1 MADIR
6 IERALVSVYDKTGL
20 VDFVKG
26 LEALGVEIISTGGT
40 RRLLVESGIRA
51 LDISDYTGYPEMMDG
66 RVKTLHPRVHG
77 GLLAVRDNPEHV
89 KAMKDHQ
96 IQRIDMVVVN
106 LYPFEATTRKPD
118 VTLAEAIE
126 QIDIGGP
133 SMIRSAAK
141 NHAWVTV
148 VTSPSQY
155 VRVLD
160 EMKKNGGAT
169 TLETRSEL
177 AREVFRLTSHYDR
190 AIANYLETQ
199 SGAPQQKYPAALEL
213 AFTKVGELRY
223 GENPHLSAAFYRDT
237 SCDEPGVGS
246 AHVIAGGALS
256 YNNYLDADAALEIV
270 KEFDRPAASVIKHTN
285 PCGAAVADTL
295 REAFL
300 GAYSGDPV
308 SAFGDIIGLNRP
320 LDLETARAILKPQ
333 NKPEGVVVKVDII
346 IAPGFDTKA
355 VELIRTSRK
364 WGESTIFLETGPLTG
379 SYKSR
384 GMSMR
389 TVTGGCLVQDR
400 NFATWVEKDLKAV
413 TKRKPTKKEMK
424 DLYFAWIV
432 AKHVKSNAIL
442 LAKDETVVGVGAG
455 QMSRVDAAMIAV
467 YKAAVRAKGSVCA
480 SDAFFP
486 YPDGVEMVLKAG
498 VTAIVQPGG
507 SKGDEDAIAVADR
520 YAAAMIFTGMRHF
533 RH

>member
-1 MADIR
+1 MADVR

-20 VDFVKG
+20 VAFVQG
-26 LEALGVEIISTGGT
+26 LIALGVEIISTGGT
-40 RRLLVESGIRA
+40 RKLLLESGVRA
-51 LDISDYTGYPEMMDG
+51 LDVSEYTGYPEMMDG

-77 GLLAVRDNPEHV
+77 GLLAVRDNPEHL
-89 KAMKDHQ
+89 KAMKDNQ
-96 IQRIDMVVVN
+96 IKRIDMVVVN
-106 LYPFEATTRKPD
+106 LYPFEATIAKPG
-118 VTLAEAIE
+118 VTLGEAIE

-133 SMIRSAAK
+133 SMIRSSAK

-155 VRVLD
+155 VRVLA

-199 SGAPQQKYPAALEL
+199 SGAPGKHPAVLDL
-213 AFTKVGELRY
+213 AFSKVAELRY
-223 GENPHLSAAFYRDT
+223 GENPHLTAAFYRDKA
-237 SCDEPGVGS
+237 CDEPGVGS
-246 AHVIAGGALS
+246 AKVVAGGALS
-256 YNNYLDADAALEIV
+256 YNNYLDADAAFEIV

-285 PCGAAVADTL
+285 PCGMAVADTL
-295 REAFL
+295 KDAFL
-300 GAYSGDPV
+300 AAYSGDPV

-320 LDLETARAILKPQ
+320 LDLDTAHAILTPK

-346 IAPGFDTKA
+346 IAPGFDPKA
-355 VELIRTSRK
+355 VELIRTARK
-364 WGESTIFLETGPLTG
+364 WGALTLFLETGPLTG
-379 SYKSR
+379 SYKNR

-400 NFATWVEKDLKAV
+400 NFATWVEKDLKV
-413 TKRKPTKKEMK
+413 VSRRIPTAKEMK

-432 AKHVKSNAIL
+432 AKHVKSNTIL

-455 QMSRVDAAMIAV
+455 QMSRVDSAMIAV
-467 YKAAVRAKGSVCA
+467 YKAGSRAKGSVCA

-486 YPDGVEMVLKAG
+486 YPDGVEMVSKAG

-507 SKGDEDAIAVADR
+507 SKGDEGAIAMADK
-520 YAAAMIFTGMRHF
+520 YDTAMLFTGMRHF